1 MRYVAAYILA
11 VMGGNASPSAADLTE
26 ILGSVGVEV
35 DSAQL
40 DIVIKVHAP
49 LETGSIFLTISFL
62 GIGIKNSLP
71 KGFLVCLS
79 K

>member
-11 VMGGNASPSAADLTE
+11 VMGGNANQSAAELSE

-40 DIVIKVHAP
+40 DIVIKVR
-49 LETGSIFLTISFL
+49 LF
-62 GIGIKNSLP
+62 
-71 KGFLVCLS
+71 CLLILCS
-79 K
+79 VSRDI

>member
-40 DIVIKVHAP
+40 DIVIKVR
-49 LETGSIFLTISFL
+49 LETSSIFLNHHLPRNWHEKFTI
-62 GIGIKNSLP
+62 
-71 KGFLVCLS
+71 KGVSGLLL
-79 K
+79 

>member
-40 DIVIKVHAP
+40 DIVIKVR
-49 LETGSIFLTISFL
+49 LET
-62 GIGIKNSLP
+62 SLILE
-71 KGFLVCLS
+71 KGFLVCFSNMSLGN
-79 K
+79 

>member
-40 DIVIKVHAP
+40 DIVIKVCTP
-49 LETGSIFLTISFL
+49 LRLRSSIIF
-62 GIGIKNSLP
+62 NNQLP
-71 KGFLVCLS
+71 RNWH
-79 K
+79 

>member
-40 DIVIKVHAP
+40 DIVIKVCLP
-49 LETGSIFLTISFL
+49 LEPSLIYF
-62 GIGIKNSLP
+62 NSQLHRN
-71 KGFLVCLS
+71 
-79 K
+79 